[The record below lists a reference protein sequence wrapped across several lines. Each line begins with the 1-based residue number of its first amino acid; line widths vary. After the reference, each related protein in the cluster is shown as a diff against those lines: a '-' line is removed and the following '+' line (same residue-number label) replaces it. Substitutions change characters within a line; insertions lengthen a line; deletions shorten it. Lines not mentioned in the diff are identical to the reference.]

1 MGRKNN
7 NSLFDSKI
15 KAIEQQ
21 NTAWG
26 NVANVWC
33 CKKENVEMAE
43 KEGQLFKV
51 ITHVELAERFQRST
65 EIICRQIT
73 KMTRIL
79 NILADRYCMTHNEDQ
94 YYLVD
99 VNMQINQVSLHYMKE
114 KTIMESLSRE
124 FDDEEDKSVDDPIG
138 IWIVPDRYQY
148 H

>member
-51 ITHVELAERFQRST
+51 QYQR
-65 EIICRQIT
+65 
-73 KMTRIL
+73 
-79 NILADRYCMTHNEDQ
+79 
-94 YYLVD
+94 V
-99 VNMQINQVSLHYMKE
+99 
-114 KTIMESLSRE
+114 
-124 FDDEEDKSVDDPIG
+124 F
-138 IWIVPDRYQY
+138 IVVQGGS
-148 H
+148 